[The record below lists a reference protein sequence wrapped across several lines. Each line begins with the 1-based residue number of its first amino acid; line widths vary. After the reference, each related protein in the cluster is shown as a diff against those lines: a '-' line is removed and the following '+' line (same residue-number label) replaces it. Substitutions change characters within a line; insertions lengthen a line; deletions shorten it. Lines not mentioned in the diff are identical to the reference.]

1 MISIIVS
8 LCLAYGFAQT
18 KRLMTEKGVFE
29 RAKRGAIIGLFCG
42 LIFAIPALVI
52 SKVVSLIILVGAT
65 CVGIGTSITDPKVDG
80 IVSSTYMTF
89 TILYG
94 YFNGILK
101 TSSIKRISYY
111 VDKYMDFNI
120 STFKKD
126 VNDDNAKRLIDTV
139 LKKDNWVTMSDI
151 NIKSNP
157 NVNVASSVNKA
168 AQKQILD
175 VKNKVKEQVVSNI
188 DELVKYDFDYTHD
201 DVYGNG
207 VIKKQCKL
215 IDGLIKYINTKT
227 KNGKTFKF
235 IMNDIYR
242 HDTRPHEDPEPLD

>member
-1 MISIIVS
+1 MENIK
-8 LCLAYGFAQT
+8 AN
-18 KRLMTEKGVFE
+18 
-29 RAKRGAIIGLFCG
+29 
-42 LIFAIPALVI
+42 PALVI

-80 IVSSTYMTF
+80 IASSTYMTF

>member
-1 MISIIVS
+1 MENIK
-8 LCLAYGFAQT
+8 AN
-18 KRLMTEKGVFE
+18 
-29 RAKRGAIIGLFCG
+29 
-42 LIFAIPALVI
+42 PALVI

-94 YFNGILK
+94 YFSGILK